1 MFKAEHE
8 RMFQEANQGIIEIRK
23 SEIEFYLRVSSALG
37 TQAALVGG
45 FTYLTFSQNLEAHY
59 FYTYTVNAVYFVA
72 AAMTI
77 AFAIHVILT
86 TMLVQILGPGLALNG
101 PVGSMARAVEG
112 MQIEQR
118 QILGSFFLMMAC
130 FAGSTLLLF
139 WVTMDFYSAVISSG
153 GFLLCARY
161 WLFYCGRIH
170 RRFYWDRSGSKGQ
183 WRTDSKTSIDEP
195 VVPISI
201 QNLANQNQDG
211 TTSNPVL
218 GDVETGSVFGGI
230 KANNKGNNVAP
241 SVVDPT
247 DIDRER
253 PTFFERMSLVGGTR
267 MSIVDRVS
275 NAFMPGAI
283 KKVDPVLLDRDAAL
297 AGGPSLY
304 GGHNIQESR
313 HRPSFM
319 TRPSFSGFI
328 VPPGAITVNPKDI
341 ACQGFIVMNVAP
353 KGLLKQKNK
362 WDRRYV
368 VLNFRGQLFYY
379 QTKQDFKTDPHSHL
393 NPRPL
398 SLDDFYVST
407 EKYSENDGATVVTTS
422 TAADI
427 ERFWFTL
434 IPKDDE
440 RYRNWQYR
448 TDTEEELDMWLT
460 ALRQVSPTSFRNDL

>member
-59 FYTYTVNAVYFVA
+59 IYTYWMNAVYFVA

-77 AFAIHVILT
+77 AFAIHVVLT

-118 QILGSFFLMMAC
+118 QILGSFFLMMFF
-130 FAGSTLLLF
+130 FANSTLLLF
-139 WVTMDFYSAVISSG
+139 WVTMDFYSAVVSSF

-183 WRTDSKTSIDEP
+183 WRDENLHSADEP

-201 QNLANQNQDG
+201 QQLAIQQQEG
-211 TTSNPVL
+211 GETSNPVH
-218 GDVETGSVFGGI
+218 GDLETGSVLGN
-230 KANNKGNNVAP
+230 KVVKKNNETDL
-241 SVVDPT
+241 DPT
-247 DIDRER
+247 DIDRDR
-253 PTFFERMSLVGGTR
+253 PTFFERMSMVGGNR
-267 MSIVDRVS
+267 LSIVDRVS
-275 NAFMPGAI
+275 MAFMPGGI

-297 AGGPSLY
+297 TGRPSMLGTAY
-304 GGHNIQESR
+304 ES
-313 HRPSFM
+313 HRPSFLA
-319 TRPSFSGFI
+319 RPSFSGFVI
-328 VPPGAITVNPKDI
+328 PPGAATVNPKDI

-353 KGLLKQKNK
+353 KALLKQKNK

-379 QTKQDFKTDPHSHL
+379 QTKQDFKNDPHGHI

-398 SLDDFYVST
+398 SLDEFFVST
-407 EKYSENDGATVVTTS
+407 ERFPDNDTATIVSSSVDS
-422 TAADI
+422 SNV

-460 ALRQVSPTSFRNDL
+460 AMKQVSPSSFRL